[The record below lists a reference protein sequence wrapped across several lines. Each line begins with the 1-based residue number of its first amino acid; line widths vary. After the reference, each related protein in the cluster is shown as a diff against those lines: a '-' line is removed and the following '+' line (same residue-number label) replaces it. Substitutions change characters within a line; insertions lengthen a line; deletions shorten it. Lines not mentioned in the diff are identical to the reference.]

1 MENKKEKAILVGC
14 QLSDQDHF
22 RFENSMDELA
32 SLTETANGEVILRVT
47 QKRERPDPSTFIGK
61 GKVEELKN
69 LVEELEPDVII
80 FNSELTPG
88 QLKNLTLRLGMKII
102 DRTQL
107 ILDIFAARARSR
119 EGKLQVELAQLE
131 YLLPRLMGKG
141 TELSRLGGGIGTRGP
156 GETKLETDRRHIR
169 KRIEDIKKQLSTI
182 AAHRKRYRKRR
193 KQNRIFQISL
203 IGYTNAGKSTL
214 FNRLT
219 NADSYEEDKLFATLD
234 PLTRKMELPSGFT
247 VLLSDTVGFIEDLP
261 TTLVAAFRSTLEEV
275 TEADLL
281 LHVVD
286 ASNPDYYQHEQT
298 VRRILDELEA
308 GQIPQLVL
316 YNKADIIHSDF
327 IPTAEEDSMLIC
339 AFDEEDRKNVKEKI
353 QEIMLKEMEPYE
365 CKVAAA
371 DGKLLSRLKEETILL
386 EREFIPQQEVF
397 LCKGYVFPDHPL
409 YTQIKQLQNGDGRQ

>member
-32 SLTETANGEVILRVT
+32 SLTETAKGEVILRVT

-182 AAHRKRYRKRR
+182 SAHRKRYRKRR

>member
-397 LCKGYVFPDHPL
+397 LCKGYVFPRSSFIYSD
-409 YTQIKQLQNGDGRQ
+409 